1 MVATA
6 SPVKETTGVHIT
18 HIIKGETRLGTETEY
33 SSGGTRFFTP
43 KLDLRELVWA
53 RTEPGPAFDLKLAE
67 VLDLLTAT
75 GDALRRDEK
84 GFMAEA
90 AEQAR
95 LNSPLDPGVIQRSYQ
110 RLPDHFGRE
119 RIMSLIEGE
128 LGDAR
133 LLDEWVPFKNRLG
146 GVGAIRA
153 FPPRLVHVMAGN
165 APNVAA
171 STIIRSAI
179 LKGVH
184 LLKLPSND
192 LFTAPAILRTMA
204 AIAPGHPTV
213 RSFSA
218 VYWRGGDAAVEGTI
232 FRPQYFD
239 KLVAWGGESAIKSAK
254 NYIGPGFEL
263 VAFDPKTSISII
275 GKEALASPERITETA
290 ELAASD
296 STVFNQAA
304 CSSSRFHYVEAEN
317 DEILDQY
324 CAELQK
330 RMGVERRT
338 ASVYAQKVPSELQEE
353 IETLKSFD
361 DMYRVWGD
369 YDGKGL
375 VIRSEEPLDMYPDGK
390 IVNVVRVPT
399 VSAAVRY
406 ATVATQTVGV
416 YPPGK
421 KAEIRNALAS
431 VGVQRVITLGGAASM
446 VPGMSHDGFFPLHR
460 MTRWVNDEGLSD

>member
-1 MVATA
+1 MVAIA
-6 SPVKETTGVHIT
+6 SPVKETAGVHVT
-18 HIIKGETRLGTETEY
+18 HVIKGETRLGTETEF

-43 KLDLRELVWA
+43 KLELRELVWS
-53 RTEPGPAFDLKLAE
+53 RTEPGPAFDVKLAE
-67 VLDLLTAT
+67 ILDLLIAT
-75 GDALRRDEK
+75 GEALRRDEN
-84 GFMAEA
+84 GFLAQA
-90 AEQAR
+90 VEQAR
-95 LNSPLDPGVIQRSYQ
+95 LSNPLDPGVIQRSYQ
-110 RLPDHFGRE
+110 RIPDHFSRD
-119 RIMSLIEGE
+119 RMMSLIEGE
-128 LGDAR
+128 LRDPR
-133 LLDEWVPFKNRLG
+133 LLDEWVPYKNRLG

-171 STIIRSAI
+171 STIIRGAI

-218 VYWRGGDAAVEGTI
+218 AYWRGGDASVESFI

-239 KLVAWGGESAIKSAK
+239 KLVAWGGEGAIKSAK

-275 GKEALASPERITETA
+275 GKEALASPERIEETA
-290 ELAASD
+290 ELAAID
-296 STVFNQAA
+296 STVYNQGA
-304 CSSSRFHYVEAEN
+304 CVASRFHYVEAED
-317 DEILDQY
+317 DETLDRY
-324 CAELQK
+324 CDELQK
-330 RMGVERRT
+330 RMGIERST
-338 ASVYAQKVPSELQEE
+338 ASVYAQKVPAELQEE

-361 DMYRVWGD
+361 NMYRVTGD

-390 IVNVVRVPT
+390 IVNVVRVP
-399 VSAAVRY
+399 SLAAAVRY

-416 YPPGK
+416 YPANR

-431 VGVQRVITLGGAASM
+431 VGVQRVITLGGAQGM
-446 VPGMSHDGFFPLHR
+446 IPGMSHDGFFPLHR
-460 MTRWVNDEGLSD
+460 MTRWVNDEGI

>member
-1 MVATA
+1 MVATT
-6 SPVKETTGVHIT
+6 SPLKETTGVHIT
-18 HIIKGETRLGTETEY
+18 HVIKGETRLGTETEY

-43 KLDLRELVWA
+43 KLDLRELVWS
-53 RTEPGPAFDLKLAE
+53 RKEPGPAFDLKLAE
-67 VLDLLTAT
+67 VLDLLIAT

-95 LNSPLDPGVIQRSYQ
+95 LNSPLDPGVIHRSYQ

-119 RIMSLIEGE
+119 RVMSLIEGE

-192 LFTAPAILRTMA
+192 LFTAPAILQTMA
-204 AIAPGHPTV
+204 AIAPGHPSV

-239 KLVAWGGESAIKSAK
+239 KLVAWGGEGAIKSAK

-263 VAFDPKTSISII
+263 VAFDPKTSISMI
-275 GKEALASPERITETA
+275 GKEALSSRERIEETA
-290 ELAASD
+290 DLAAND
-296 STVFNQAA
+296 ATLYNQGA
-304 CSSSRFHYVEAEN
+304 CTSSRFQYVEA
-317 DEILDQY
+317 DDGPALDHY

-338 ASVYAQKVPSELQEE
+338 
-353 IETLKSFD
+353 
-361 DMYRVWGD
+361 
-369 YDGKGL
+369 
-375 VIRSEEPLDMYPDGK
+375 
-390 IVNVVRVPT
+390 
-399 VSAAVRY
+399 
-406 ATVATQTVGV
+406 
-416 YPPGK
+416 
-421 KAEIRNALAS
+421 
-431 VGVQRVITLGGAASM
+431 
-446 VPGMSHDGFFPLHR
+446 
-460 MTRWVNDEGLSD
+460 

>member
-1 MVATA
+1 MVAIA
-6 SPVKETTGVHIT
+6 SPVKETAGVHVT
-18 HIIKGETRLGTETEY
+18 HVIKGETRLGTETEF

-43 KLDLRELVWA
+43 KLELRELVWS
-53 RTEPGPAFDLKLAE
+53 RTEPGPAFDVKLAE
-67 VLDLLTAT
+67 ILDLLIAT
-75 GDALRRDEK
+75 GEALRRDEN
-84 GFMAEA
+84 GFLAQA
-90 AEQAR
+90 VEQAR
-95 LNSPLDPGVIQRSYQ
+95 LSNPLDPGVIQRSYQ
-110 RLPDHFGRE
+110 RIPDHFSRD
-119 RIMSLIEGE
+119 RMMSLIEGE
-128 LGDAR
+128 LRDPR
-133 LLDEWVPFKNRLG
+133 LLDEWVPYKNRLG

-171 STIIRSAI
+171 STIIRGAI

-218 VYWRGGDAAVEGTI
+218 AYWRGGDASVESFI

-239 KLVAWGGESAIKSAK
+239 KLVAWGGEGAIKSAK

-275 GKEALASPERITETA
+275 GKEALASPERIEETA
-290 ELAASD
+290 ELAAID
-296 STVFNQAA
+296 STVYNQGA
-304 CSSSRFHYVEAEN
+304 CVASRFHYVEAED
-317 DEILDQY
+317 DETLDRY
-324 CAELQK
+324 CDELQK
-330 RMGVERRT
+330 RMGIERST
-338 ASVYAQKVPSELQEE
+338 ASVYAQKVPAELQEE

-361 DMYRVWGD
+361 NMYRVIGD

-375 VIRSEEPLDMYPDGK
+375 VIRSDEPLDMYPDGK
-390 IVNVVRVPT
+390 IVNVVRVP
-399 VSAAVRY
+399 SLAAAVRY

-416 YPPGK
+416 YPANR

-431 VGVQRVITLGGAASM
+431 VGVQRVITLGGAQGM
-446 VPGMSHDGFFPLHR
+446 IPGMSHDGFFPLHR
-460 MTRWVNDEGLSD
+460 MTRWVNDEGI